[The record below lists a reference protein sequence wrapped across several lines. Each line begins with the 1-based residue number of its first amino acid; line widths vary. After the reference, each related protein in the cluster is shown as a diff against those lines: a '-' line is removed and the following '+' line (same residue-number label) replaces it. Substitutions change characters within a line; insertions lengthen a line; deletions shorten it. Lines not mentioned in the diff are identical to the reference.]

1 MTGGIAIPHFSANPP
16 LVPALTRSNGIKL
29 NKRVSLRRHLHALL
43 VGALHVAAKRLEVP
57 RQSRHAI
64 IFHLAA
70 CSTKLNRK

>member
-1 MTGGIAIPHFSANPP
+1 MTGGIAIPYFSANRRWFR
-16 LVPALTRSNGIKL
+16 ALTRSNGIKL

-43 VGALHVAAKRLEVP
+43 IGTLHVAPKRPEVP

-64 IFHLAA
+64 IFRLAA